1 MSMGSCEVQLCL
13 PCFECLCIARASAY
27 TLFFFFRLR
36 FLFFLRSL
44 LFLFFPRRRTPVPSM
59 DNVDPADSLPI
70 GPGISAFYKIVSSK
84 SGYNNLPSSRRIC
97 RSPSQPCYA
106 ITCPDT
112 LGIDDETTLVEQGQL
127 CGDGRSNCL
136 VWKGR
141 GSDGARLHHHDV
153 TPRVLD
159 CFIAAFSFLC
169 SVVSSLSP
177 FTIFG
182 NGQRKAPSICRP
194 MAHLATP
201 ATCKRPLAL
210 NPPRLRPGPPSP
222 RPALPSPHVRTPGG
236 FLSLGS
242 PAVLATRP
250 MWARTSRA
258 ACRNLDHKRPF

>member
-1 MSMGSCEVQLCL
+1 
-13 PCFECLCIARASAY
+13 
-27 TLFFFFRLR
+27 
-36 FLFFLRSL
+36 
-44 LFLFFPRRRTPVPSM
+44 M